1 MMLLMKK
8 KVFSLIGILGIVLG
22 IVGCSDHTSNNKLQS
37 DYIEMYGGNTI
48 TRTGYF
54 TNASGILYYVDF
66 TTQDAIPVCNKPD
79 CRHLSKAEDADTEC
93 DAAIDGARVFP
104 YKGKLLGISEDS
116 KGNEE
121 IYSSDIDGSNR
132 KVKKKLESSNM
143 FINEGVI
150 AKDSFFYVATMPEVD
165 DQENMKWISV
175 LKKLNLDTFEAT
187 QLDSVECKDAL
198 GFQLLGGTEEYQIY
212 SLINDNETLF
222 YKLDYESCES
232 EQIELFQSGYE
243 RILPEENENSFYYL
257 SIEGGERNLYQ
268 YDIDSRKNKLCL
280 ENEKILENAGGNIVG
295 SDLCGKC
302 QEGIVSWVRTWTEE
316 REEKMFL
323 LDHNGKIQ
331 ELSMPQQ
338 LPVAGTHFYD
348 VICAT
353 EKGMHFCYL

>member
-1 MMLLMKK
+1 MKK
-8 KVFSLIGILGIVLG
+8 WGKRQFGSRILAGMIVLA
-22 IVGCSDHTSNNKLQS
+22 VCGCAGRIPQEKRAAIGS
-37 DYIEMYGGNTI
+37 DYMEIYGGNTI

-212 SLINDNETLF
+212 SLIKDDETLF

-257 SIEGGERNLYQ
+257 SVRAEKEIFINMILTV
-268 YDIDSRKNKLCL
+268 
-280 ENEKILENAGGNIVG
+280 EKISFAL
-295 SDLCGKC
+295 KMRKFWRMP
-302 QEGIVSWVRTWTEE
+302 EGI
-316 REEKMFL
+316 L
-323 LDHNGKIQ
+323 LDQTCVENVRKESCTGSEHGLRSEKRRCSYWIIMEKYRNCRCHNNFRLQGLI
-331 ELSMPQQ
+331 SM
-338 LPVAGTHFYD
+338 
-348 VICAT
+348 
-353 EKGMHFCYL
+353 M

>member
-1 MMLLMKK
+1 MKK
-8 KVFSLIGILGIVLG
+8 WGKRQFGSRILAGMIVLA
-22 IVGCSDHTSNNKLQS
+22 VCGCAGRIPQEKRAAIGS
-37 DYIEMYGGNTI
+37 DYMEIYGGNTI

-198 GFQLLGGTEEYQIY
+198 GFQLLG
-212 SLINDNETLF
+212 S
-222 YKLDYESCES
+222 
-232 EQIELFQSGYE
+232 
-243 RILPEENENSFYYL
+243 
-257 SIEGGERNLYQ
+257 
-268 YDIDSRKNKLCL
+268 DIPNFM
-280 ENEKILENAGGNIVG
+280 I
-295 SDLCGKC
+295 
-302 QEGIVSWVRTWTEE
+302 
-316 REEKMFL
+316 
-323 LDHNGKIQ
+323 
-331 ELSMPQQ
+331 
-338 LPVAGTHFYD
+338 
-348 VICAT
+348 
-353 EKGMHFCYL
+353 

>member
-1 MMLLMKK
+1 
-8 KVFSLIGILGIVLG
+8 
-22 IVGCSDHTSNNKLQS
+22 
-37 DYIEMYGGNTI
+37 
-48 TRTGYF
+48 
-54 TNASGILYYVDF
+54 
-66 TTQDAIPVCNKPD
+66 
-79 CRHLSKAEDADTEC
+79 
-93 DAAIDGARVFP
+93 
-104 YKGKLLGISEDS
+104 
-116 KGNEE
+116 
-121 IYSSDIDGSNR
+121 
-132 KVKKKLESSNM
+132 M
-143 FINEGVI
+143 FIDEGVI

-187 QLDSVECKDAL
+187 QLDSVESKDAL

-212 SLINDNETLF
+212 SLIKDDETLF

-257 SIEGGERNLYQ
+257 SVEGGERNLYQ

-280 ENEKILENAGGNIVG
+280 ENEKILENAGGDIVG

-302 QEGIVSWVRTWTEE
+302 REGIVYWVRTWTEE

-348 VICAT
+348 AICAT
-353 EKGMHFCYL
+353 EKGMYFWYSKDFESNGFQDNVDWQAYTEWDDLVNEKSVIKNVIKPRMTAMGELVDENGNVLKTQ

>member
-48 TRTGYF
+48 TETGYF
-54 TNASGILYYVDF
+54 TNANGILYYVDF
-66 TTQDAIPVCNKPD
+66 ATRDAIPVCNKPD

-104 YKGKLLGISEDS
+104 YKGKLFGISEDS

-132 KVKKKLESSNM
+132 KAKKKLEGSNM

-175 LKKLNLDTFEAT
+175 LKKNIRF
-187 QLDSVECKDAL
+187 
-198 GFQLLGGTEEYQIY
+198 
-212 SLINDNETLF
+212 
-222 YKLDYESCES
+222 
-232 EQIELFQSGYE
+232 
-243 RILPEENENSFYYL
+243 IL
-257 SIEGGERNLYQ
+257 
-268 YDIDSRKNKLCL
+268 
-280 ENEKILENAGGNIVG
+280 
-295 SDLCGKC
+295 
-302 QEGIVSWVRTWTEE
+302 
-316 REEKMFL
+316 
-323 LDHNGKIQ
+323 
-331 ELSMPQQ
+331 
-338 LPVAGTHFYD
+338 
-348 VICAT
+348 
-353 EKGMHFCYL
+353 